1 MWYREGTVT
10 LTNGSKVVTGNAP
23 AVFTDNVKAGNILV
37 VAEALL
43 EVSRR
48 TGVAE
53 LELAVEYSGVS
64 GTYPYVVINTI
75 VGATNVD
82 TAMKI
87 SEFLNTNNAVLE
99 SFSNW
104 INGAYNGGPGG
115 DGIFPVVDRVG
126 QVTMCKSPKR
136 LAKDVETSIGA
147 LGSASIPANEFPL
160 EEYFQ
165 TVNTQFLEIRDAILA
180 AGNIAEK
187 WANAPVGEA
196 VGGIGF
202 SAKHWAYKAQ
212 ELAGRAEAA
221 ADSVNTRFLSVS
233 EKEAQIKLDRI
244 AVNQDRTAVAGIK
257 TAVETTKGQV
267 DSAKTAIDAAHHDID
282 VKYAAVLGAA
292 SSLTSGTTVNVPS
305 TLVGANGAVTVATGK
320 SIASGMLL
328 LQVAATPSSPTTMYE
343 IAIFSGDK
351 LVYEAKGI
359 MGAAFLDQFSVFA
372 LAPGAL
378 SVRLKNRGNAAMNI
392 AASFVYSSLVVV

>member
-10 LTNGSKVVTGNAP
+10 LTNGSKVVIGNAP

-48 TGVAE
+48 TGAAE

-75 VGATNVD
+75 VGSSNAE
-82 TAMKI
+82 TAKKI
-87 SEFLNTNNAVLE
+87 GEFLTTNNSVLE

-104 INGAYNGGPGG
+104 INGEYNGGPGG
-115 DGIFPVVDRVG
+115 DGIFPVIDRVG
-126 QVTMCKSPKR
+126 QITMCKSPKR
-136 LAKDVETSIGA
+136 LAKDVEISIGA

-160 EEYFQ
+160 EEYFA
-165 TVNTQFLEIRDAILA
+165 TVNTEFLAIRDAILSA
-180 AGNIAEK
+180 STIAQQ
-187 WANAPVGEA
+187 WASAPPGTA

-202 SAKHWAYKAQ
+202 SARHWAYKGQ
-212 ELAGRAEAA
+212 EYAARAEAA
-221 ADSVNTRFLSVS
+221 ADSVQSRYLSVA
-233 EKEAQIKLDRI
+233 EKEALIKLDRQ
-244 AVNQDRTAVAGIK
+244 AVSADRSAVSTAKIS
-257 TAVETTKGQV
+257 VETTKSQV
-267 DSAKTAIDAAHHDID
+267 DTAKSFIDAAHHDID
-282 VKYAAVLGAA
+282 VKYTAVLSAA

-305 TLVGANGAVTVATGK
+305 TLVGANGAVTVATAK
-320 SIASGMLL
+320 SVASGMLL
-328 LQVAATPSSPTTMYE
+328 LQVACTPSSATTMYE
-343 IAIFSGDK
+343 IAIFSGAK

-378 SVRLKNRGNAAMNI
+378 SVRLKNRGNAAMGI
-392 AASFVYSSLVVV
+392 AASFTYSSLVVA